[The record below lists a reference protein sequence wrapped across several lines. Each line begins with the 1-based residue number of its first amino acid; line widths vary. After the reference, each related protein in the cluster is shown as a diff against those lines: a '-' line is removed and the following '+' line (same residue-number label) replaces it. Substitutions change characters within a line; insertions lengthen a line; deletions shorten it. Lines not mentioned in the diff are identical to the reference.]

1 MKKKF
6 WVGPPE
12 HGKSEDLVELWTE
25 SGEVLAQPLKGSK
38 QSKSVPFLLLGFDT
52 EFKTPEEAVTAA
64 DIESGK
70 ARSRI
75 LSSRVRHQIEEI
87 SEFQCSG
94 RVKSTA

>member
-1 MKKKF
+1 MKKQF

-25 SGEVLAQPLKGSK
+25 PGEVLAPPVKGSK
-38 QSKSVPFLLLGFDT
+38 QAKEVPYLLLGFDT

-64 DIESGK
+64 DIESGQ

-75 LSSRVRHQIEEI
+75 LSYQFHA
-87 SEFQCSG
+87 
-94 RVKSTA
+94 KNT